1 MNNSVY
7 LRYEYTYELVD
18 FSLGRPRTIL
28 LYQDDKSY
36 LARVIG
42 HCGVLP
48 ETLIKQDEREYLYLD
63 KRKDGDFIALYD
75 DAIQ

>member
-7 LRYEYTYELVD
+7 LRYECTYELVD

-48 ETLIKQDEREYLYLD
+48 ETLIKQDERDYLYLD
-63 KRKDGDFIALYD
+63 KRKDRDFIALYD
-75 DAIQ
+75 DAIE